1 MVHTIFNILVLTYFF
16 LSTAHLIWQLTKI
29 PKGLENI
36 RLQIWIAL
44 LFNLIV
50 LSIGTFLFF
59 NKNLYI

>member
-1 MVHTIFNILVLTYFF
+1 MLQTIFNISILIYFI
-16 LSTAHLIWQLTKI
+16 LSTAHLIWQFTKI
-29 PKGLENI
+29 PKEVENI